1 MFPECNE
8 IYVFLNFFFENGKK
22 NWFSMSLTIQE
33 NKNQKTY
40 VSSKT
45 EKRNIE
51 QTIFVFQTGKQNLKK
66 QVLFPILETKL
77 EKASFVSHFGNKT

>member
-45 EKRNIE
+45 EK
-51 QTIFVFQTGKQNLKK
+51 KK
-66 QVLFPILETKL
+66 NRTNHFCFPNWETKL